1 MLKFTAKIES
11 VSPVRE
17 GTGYNGPWKCCDVV
31 FKVSEQDRILAT
43 AFGEVCDFCQSYDRH
58 EAMEVK
64 PIIRFDVQSAAN
76 FSGRLFMKAT
86 VDSIE
91 EMQPCEEI

>member
-1 MLKFTAKIES
+1 MLKLTAKIES

-31 FKVSEQDRILAT
+31 FKVADQDRILAT
-43 AFGEVCDFCQSYDRH
+43 AFGEVCDFCQNYNRQ
-58 EAMEVK
+58 EGKEIT
-64 PIIRFDVQSAAN
+64 PIVRFDVQSSTN
-76 FSGRLFMKAT
+76 FSARLFMKAT

-91 EMQPCEEI
+91 EMQP